1 VISDLRTK
9 LERYE
14 SKAAHCT
21 KAAQEARD
29 AAGRAFYEELA
40 HYYDELA
47 ADFRR
52 VLAKRT
58 GASQA
63 AE

>member
-14 SKAAHCT
+14 SKAAHCM

-29 AAGRAFYEELA
+29 EPGRAFYEELA
-40 HYYDELA
+40 RYYDELA

-58 GASQA
+58 EASLA

>member
-1 VISDLRTK
+1 MSDLRIK

-14 SKAAHCT
+14 LKAAHCM
-21 KAAQEARD
+21 KAAQEAPD
-29 AAGRAFYEELA
+29 EAGRAFYEELA
-40 HYYDELA
+40 NYYDELA

-58 GASQA
+58 GVSLA

>member
-1 VISDLRTK
+1 M
-9 LERYE
+9 
-14 SKAAHCT
+14 
-21 KAAQEARD
+21 KAAQEAPD
-29 AAGRAFYEELA
+29 EAGRAFYEELA
-40 HYYDELA
+40 NYYDELA

-58 GASQA
+58 GVSLA

>member
-1 VISDLRTK
+1 MSDLRTK

-14 SKAAHCT
+14 AKAVHCMN
-21 KAAQEARD
+21 AAQEARD
-29 AAGRAFYEELA
+29 DAGRAFYEELA

-58 GASQA
+58 GASLA

>member
-1 VISDLRTK
+1 MN
-9 LERYE
+9 
-14 SKAAHCT
+14 
-21 KAAQEARD
+21 AAQEARD
-29 AAGRAFYEELA
+29 DAGRAFYEELA

-58 GASQA
+58 GASSA

>member
-1 VISDLRTK
+1 MISDLRTK

-14 SKAAHCT
+14 SKAAHCMN
-21 KAAQEARD
+21 AAQEARD
-29 AAGRAFYEELA
+29 EAGRAFYEELA
-40 HYYDELA
+40 HYYDALA

-58 GASQA
+58 GASLA

>member
-1 VISDLRTK
+1 MSDLRIK

-14 SKAAHCT
+14 SKAAHCMN
-21 KAAQEARD
+21 AAQEATD
-29 AAGRAFYEELA
+29 DAGRAFYEELA

-58 GASQA
+58 GVSWA